1 MQEGIPDDLTLG
13 LSTTSHSTQALRLDK
28 MNRRRFLKYAG
39 ATAAVVG
46 ASALGLNYVSQ
57 QSSFMMSPTT
67 STTLVPRLTTTS
79 ASLST
84 STESVQLASLQGR
97 LFFDYNGNG
106 VQDGGEPAVAG
117 ASVQLKDNVG
127 DVVAEALSNSSGD
140 YGLEDVRAGA
150 YRLCVEADKKFLY
163 TCRSAGEFRPVL
175 QGHDILLDENATVNL
190 GLMEGF
196 LTLPFKRGTE
206 FRQSIYVDLDPSLG
220 VRDWKGG
227 DFTYDGH
234 KGIDY
239 DMPQGQQIVA
249 AAPGTVIEAEDGF
262 PNNPRASDPNLGLR
276 EDGNR
281 VIIDHGN
288 GFRSIYAHLH
298 SGLKVDPR
306 PLTLSCGDSDN
317 LEKVERGQ
325 VIALSGNTGTKTMG
339 PHLHFQINEYD
350 RCGDWGHPLD
360 PFRDLYYGKHG
371 LTPSSDSVSLWT
383 KDNDPQYAK
392 T

>member
-1 MQEGIPDDLTLG
+1 
-13 LSTTSHSTQALRLDK
+13 
-28 MNRRRFLKYAG
+28 MNRRRFLKCAV
-39 ATAAVVG
+39 ATTTAVG
-46 ASALGLNYVSQ
+46 ASALGLDYISR
-57 QSSFMMSPTT
+57 QSPSTTSPTE
-67 STTLVPRLTTTS
+67 STATTARELTTTS
-79 ASLST
+79 SYLST
-84 STESVQLASLQGR
+84 SLGSSTEAIQLASLQGR

-106 VQDGGEPAVAG
+106 VQDGEEPAAG
-117 ASVQLKDNVG
+117 ASVQLKDDAG
-127 DVVAEALSNSSGD
+127 SIIAEALTDSSGD
-140 YGLEDVRAGA
+140 YKLGDVKSGK
-150 YRLCVEADKKFLY
+150 YILHLEADKRFRY
-163 TCRSAGEFRPVL
+163 MCRSPAEFNAVTEGYRVSL
-175 QGHDILLDENATVNL
+175 ESSMTLDI

-196 LTLPFKRGTE
+196 LTLPFKKGTE
-206 FRQSIYVDLDPSLG
+206 FRQSIYVDLDPSAA
-220 VRDWKGG
+220 VKDWKGG
-227 DFTYDGH
+227 NFTYDGH

-249 AAPGTVIEAEDGF
+249 TAPGTIIEAEDGF

-281 VIIDHGN
+281 VIIDHRN

-298 SGLKVDPR
+298 SGLKVNPR

-350 RCGDWGHPLD
+350 TCGDWGHPLD
-360 PFRDLYYGKHG
+360 PFRDLYYGRHG
-371 LTPSSDSVSLWT
+371 LAPWSDSVSLWT
-383 KDNDPQYAK
+383 KENDPQYAW